1 MTSIFG
7 GNYRPETV
15 RASLIDFFPAFPPDG
30 GCVILPS
37 IQLFKSR
44 DGKNQNKG
52 KEIRSSKDKDGGKEV
67 LEQSV
72 MFGNPGGGPGGTGG
86 SPFGGP
92 PGSGG
97 GPTSSRAKRIMG
109 RLKRGERFGKISRNT
124 SFLALTGT
132 PSNAPSRHW
141 HSGHSAVR

>member
-1 MTSIFG
+1 MTSFFG

-15 RASLIDFFPAFPPDG
+15 RAGLIDFSPLSRLMEVSRSFFPPS
-30 GCVILPS
+30 C
-37 IQLFKSR
+37 QKSR
-44 DGKNQNKG
+44 RKKKQT
-52 KEIRSSKDKDGGKEV
+52 KENSKDKDGGKV
-67 LEQSV
+67 DLAHSV

-92 PGSGG
+92 PGGPGAGG

-132 PSNAPSRHW
+132 LSNPPFRHW
-141 HSGHSAVR
+141 HSGYSAVR